1 MFLTLTQT
9 IYKKTKNKENM
20 LNLQCS
26 ILKSTVEQYHCWH
39 TGAGNEGPGKK
50 SYWLE
55 AEEEGKAEGSEA
67 TGDRGQAAASLTP
80 DVDGT
85 GSDSL
90 LDSSLSLP

>member
-9 IYKKTKNKENM
+9 ICKKTKNKENM

-39 TGAGNEGPGKK
+39 TGAGTEGPGKK

-55 AEEEGKAEGSEA
+55 AEEEVEGGKAEGSEA
-67 TGDRGQAAASLTP
+67 TGDRG
-80 DVDGT
+80 
-85 GSDSL
+85 
-90 LDSSLSLP
+90 